1 MSCFNSI
8 ANKEDQFLNF
18 CDKKVFKIHLETF
31 SQNLCYQIKWVIL
44 SVPADLSV
52 WNLCSSMEGLL
63 IRNSILYQ
71 TDSIL
76 KSSTRCL
83 QSIGTKTTTGLYF
96 IQQSPSKIIF
106 RLIFSMF
113 DDESSEAQTPKIS
126 NWISSKFPIKM
137 VEKIREHYQKHQRN
151 ISSISD
157 VSVSTAEPIKRDENA
172 EIRCVLLC
180 DR

>member
-1 MSCFNSI
+1 
-8 ANKEDQFLNF
+8 
-18 CDKKVFKIHLETF
+18 
-31 SQNLCYQIKWVIL
+31 
-44 SVPADLSV
+44 
-52 WNLCSSMEGLL
+52 
-63 IRNSILYQ
+63 
-71 TDSIL
+71 
-76 KSSTRCL
+76 
-83 QSIGTKTTTGLYF
+83 
-96 IQQSPSKIIF
+96 
-106 RLIFSMF
+106 MF